1 MSRVY
6 AKVSIEMWGD
16 KKFCELSPLPPS
28 GQSLWMYLLTG
39 EFRTS
44 IPGLNLKVGI
54 GALSDR
60 LHWKVNHVEK
70 HWAEIESKGM
80 AIADWRHGVV
90 WLPKGI
96 EHNEPE
102 SPNVIRGWGKVVLP
116 QSEVITEAIAS
127 LEAYIAQRLSRPYA
141 KAFHEAFREVFRD
154 PSPNQEQEQEQDP
167 YPQTPAARGP
177 KVSTRKPTVAEE
189 KRAND
194 YLRTTGRCPHTPP
207 CDSHD
212 ECVGKLVY
220 LWRHNALAG
229 MLEEATS

>member
-16 KKFCELSPLPPS
+16 QKFNRLSPLPAS
-28 GQSLWMYLLTG
+28 GQSLWIYLLTG
-39 EFRTS
+39 RFRTS
-44 IPGLNLKVGI
+44 IPGLNLNVGI

-60 LHWKVNHVEK
+60 LHWKVHQVEK
-70 HWAEIESKGM
+70 HWAEIEQLGM
-80 AIADWRHGVV
+80 AAADWHHGVV

-116 QSEVITEAIAS
+116 QCALVTEAIAS
-127 LEAYIAQRLSRPYA
+127 LEAYIGERLTTPYA
-141 KAFHEAFREVFRD
+141 KAFKQAFRD
-154 PSPNQEQEQEQDP
+154 PSRNQEQEQEQDQ
-167 YPQTPAARGP
+167 YPQTPAPRGP

-194 YLRTTGRCPHTPP
+194 YLRASGKCPHEPT

-212 ECVGKLVY
+212 ECVGRLVY
-220 LWRHNALAG
+220 AWRHNQTVG
-229 MLEEATS
+229 MLEEAAS